1 MKKILLVD
9 DSKMVI
15 VRLQNIISAK
25 IDNVELLV
33 AYSYKEAVK
42 HILST
47 DKIHLAVLDL
57 NLPDVKA
64 GAIVDFA
71 INKKIPSIILTGTMD
86 ENLKATVLKK
96 DIVDFF
102 VKQDLVNY
110 DRFINKIKRTLLNY
124 DANVLVVDDTAMQM
138 AITTK
143 LLEQMNINCYKAKDG
158 VEALDIIND
167 KNINLDMVLTDYNMP
182 NMDGME
188 LTLKIRE
195 KYDKDKLAII
205 VLSANETQDI
215 ASEFIKIGANDL
227 LKKPYSKI
235 EFKTRVN
242 ANLELID
249 LFKQIRD
256 MASRDFLTGSYNR
269 RFFFESGKA
278 IFAKAKRKQEKIA
291 AAMLDIDKFKNV
303 NDTYG
308 HDAGDVA
315 IQEIAVILNKN
326 LRASDLVA
334 RFGGEEYCIL
344 LEDIKLEDLKKLFE
358 KIRAAFESN
367 VITAGKV
374 SFSYTVSI
382 GIFYGLEDTLD
393 EMVKKAD
400 EGLYFC
406 KENGRNQVH
415 IIE

>member
-1 MKKILLVD
+1 
-9 DSKMVI
+9 
-15 VRLQNIISAK
+15 
-25 IDNVELLV
+25 
-33 AYSYKEAVK
+33 
-42 HILST
+42 
-47 DKIHLAVLDL
+47 
-57 NLPDVKA
+57 
-64 GAIVDFA
+64 
-71 INKKIPSIILTGTMD
+71 
-86 ENLKATVLKK
+86 
-96 DIVDFF
+96 
-102 VKQDLVNY
+102 
-110 DRFINKIKRTLLNY
+110 
-124 DANVLVVDDTAMQM
+124 
-138 AITTK
+138 
-143 LLEQMNINCYKAKDG
+143 
-158 VEALDIIND
+158 
-167 KNINLDMVLTDYNMP
+167 
-182 NMDGME
+182 
-188 LTLKIRE
+188 
-195 KYDKDKLAII
+195 
-205 VLSANETQDI
+205 
-215 ASEFIKIGANDL
+215 
-227 LKKPYSKI
+227 
-235 EFKTRVN
+235 
-242 ANLELID
+242 
-249 LFKQIRD
+249 